1 LPTEYLLRTTKND
14 IAIHIFVDR
23 DFDLLYEDIYRDIIY
38 RGINKRR
45 LR

>member
-1 LPTEYLLRTTKND
+1 MISRY
-14 IAIHIFVDR
+14 IFLVDR